1 MKTVAFISGILFIV
15 LGVLTPLATTLVT
28 FLLPETFA
36 SSAMILHPAI
46 SPTPLVTAVQMIITR
61 SNLDLVIT
69 DLDLAAQWGT
79 KYRQP
84 DKLSPEKCRAMLNRM
99 IQIEIPPR
107 SSIVKIKVFSDD
119 KVEAA
124 TIANKFTQIYCRTVI
139 GSRVIDPAA
148 PNPVPARPNKRV
160 NIMIGS
166 FAGLIFLTIGIGFL
180 IASRIA
186 RSASPQT

>member
-1 MKTVAFISGILFIV
+1 MRV
-15 LGVLTPLATTLVT
+15 LGVLFIALGIFTPLVTTIVT

-36 SSAMILHPAI
+36 SSAMILHPATG
-46 SPTPLVTAVQMIITR
+46 PTPLVTAMQMIITR

-69 DLDLAAQWGT
+69 DLDLAAQWGA

-84 DKLSPEKCRAMLNRM
+84 DKLSPEKCREMLNRM
-99 IQIEIPPR
+99 IQIEVPPR
-107 SSIVKIKVFSDD
+107 SSIIRIKVFSDD
-119 KVEAA
+119 KMEAA
-124 TIANKFTQIYCRTVI
+124 AIANQFTQIYCRTVI
-139 GSRVIDPAA
+139 GARVIDPAK

-166 FAGLIFLTIGIGFL
+166 FVGATFLVMGIGLL

-186 RSASPQT
+186 VKRQ

>member
-1 MKTVAFISGILFIV
+1 VKKLAFIVGILFIA
-15 LGVLTPLATTLVT
+15 LGVLTPLTATFVT

-36 SSAMILHPAI
+36 SSAMILHPAT

-69 DLDLAAQWGT
+69 DRDLAAQWGT
-79 KYRQP
+79 KYKQP
-84 DKLSPEKCRAMLNRM
+84 DKLSPEKCRELLNRM
-99 IQIEIPPR
+99 IQIEIPR
-107 SSIVKIKVFSDD
+107 GSSIVRIKVFSDD
-119 KVEAA
+119 KAEAA

-139 GSRVIDPAA
+139 GAMVIDPAK

-166 FAGLIFLTIGIGFL
+166 LVGATFLVMGIGLL
-180 IASRIA
+180 IASRLA
-186 RSASPQT
+186 VKRQ